1 LYDIHKKDEGFNDYL
16 CNTKYGNPGDWLK
29 MKFATIGH
37 LMVKKDIEHIP
48 KEWIHEKLIVSP
60 EFSVKGI
67 KGYIVGLK
75 FTAKQIMGLP
85 QKKIRQDI
93 LDAALFI
100 QDELDVNL
108 IQLGALIT
116 SVTSGGKWLNDQGK
130 YSGFVNHGDSYTAA
144 VTCKVVEKA
153 LDKFKVKAPDL
164 VLAVVGSH
172 GIIGEAVSKILVPKF
187 NHSILIGRREE
198 PLKKL
203 EANVKGSFETTTSL
217 KTKEADIIVTATS
230 HPTALLN
237 SNHLKENAIIVDVSL
252 PPNLSFDVC
261 RNRLDICRIDGGYVD
276 FPTDC
281 PIPIPGM
288 PVGKNY
294 ACITEIIMQAM
305 ENDNKSHVGSI
316 DINFLKMTEKWAE
329 KYGFILKKLTN
340 FGKPI

>member
-1 LYDIHKKDEGFNDYL
+1 
-16 CNTKYGNPGDWLK
+16 
-29 MKFATIGH
+29 MRFATIGH
-37 LMVKKDIEHIP
+37 LMVKRDIEQMP

-60 EFSVKGI
+60 ELSIKGI
-67 KGYIVGLK
+67 KGYIIGLK
-75 FTAKQIMGLP
+75 FTAKQIIGLP
-85 QKKIRQDI
+85 QDKIRQDI

-116 SVTSGGKWLNDQGK
+116 SVTSGGKWLVDQGK

-153 LDKFKVKAPDL
+153 LDQFKEKAPDL
-164 VLAVVGSH
+164 ILAVVGAH

-203 EANVKGSFETTTSL
+203 EAKVEGSFETTTLL
-217 KTKEADIIVTATS
+217 KTKEADIVVTATS
-230 HPTALLN
+230 HPTALLT

-261 RNRLDICRIDGGYVD
+261 HERPDICRIDGGYVD
-276 FPTDC
+276 SPIDC

-294 ACITEIIMQAM
+294 ACIAEIIMQAM
-305 ENDNKSHVGSI
+305 ENEHKSHVGSI

-329 KYGFILKKLTN
+329 KYGFTLNELTN
-340 FGKPI
+340 FGNKIENKHLR